1 MASWLW
7 MATTS
12 CLSSVTRTAFA
23 PRPMHDLVQDS
34 ALALA
39 PLAPHLS
46 STIQPVMVLSAA
58 HDATANRSTK
68 AVNRGNSFL
77 MIILFHSGR
86 GRGYPHNRIPE
97 VREGYTKGDKGSS
110 QRVSAQRSKR
120 TPQRFSAVALEGGVD
135 RFCPGS
141 R

>member
-1 MASWLW
+1 

-23 PRPMHDLVQDS
+23 PRPMQALVHDS

-39 PLAPHLS
+39 PLTPHLS

-68 AVNRGNSFL
+68 AANRGNSFL

-86 GRGYPHNRIPE
+86 RPRLPTQGTTNCEQVTQNAYGGKVPSPEIGPSLQHFTNGYLW
-97 VREGYTKGDKGSS
+97 
-110 QRVSAQRSKR
+110 
-120 TPQRFSAVALEGGVD
+120 AVALGGGGSA
-135 RFCPGS
+135 RFWPGS